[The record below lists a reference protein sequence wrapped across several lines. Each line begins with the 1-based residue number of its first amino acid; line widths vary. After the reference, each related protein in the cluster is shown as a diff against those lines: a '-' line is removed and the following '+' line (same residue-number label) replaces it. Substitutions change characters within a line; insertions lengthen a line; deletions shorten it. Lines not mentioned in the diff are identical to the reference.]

1 MKTWHKN
8 YEINCLKN
16 YKKSIFGKNLNGQF
30 SEFHNLFSVYVM
42 KLCYDNYVMKTS
54 WPLYLS
60 IVTKQVH
67 VLLLLSKEAHYLE
80 KNVNEKNWNDFF
92 MNKIKFY
99 V

>member
-54 WPLYLS
+54 
-60 IVTKQVH
+60 
-67 VLLLLSKEAHYLE
+67 
-80 KNVNEKNWNDFF
+80 
-92 MNKIKFY
+92 
-99 V
+99 